1 MSVRR
6 AVLLRKLGG
15 PDVLRNALETVP
27 KLSVGRGQIGVEVST
42 VGVNFHDT
50 YIRTGLYPADLPVTM
65 GAEAAG
71 VISELG
77 DGVDD
82 SFKIG
87 DRVCFFQHNS
97 AYTSHAV
104 VNATS
109 CFRHNVS
116 DQEAAAITV
125 QGMTAHYLAC
135 DTFPL
140 AAGHTALVHAAAG
153 GTGALLVQMAK
164 LKGATVIGTVSSESK
179 AEEAKAAG
187 CDTVIVYGS
196 DGYDFLDKTR
206 AACPEGVDVVY
217 DSIGAATAE
226 SSLQTLKPRGTC
238 VFFGN
243 SSGAPK
249 PIAPTPTL
257 AKLGSLY
264 ITRPLL
270 EHYMRTPE
278 ERRRR
283 AEETFGWVAD
293 GKVKVR
299 IAKEFDG
306 LGEAAAAHEFL
317 ESRQAKGKVLMR
329 V

>member
-1 MSVRR
+1 MRSI
-6 AVLLRKLGG
+6 
-15 PDVLRNALETVP
+15 NT
-27 KLSVGRGQIGVEVST
+27 ST
-42 VGVNFHDT
+42 MPR
-50 YIRTGLYPADLPVTM
+50 ISLYKP
-65 GAEAAG
+65 E
-71 VISELG
+71 
-77 DGVDD
+77 
-82 SFKIG
+82 
-87 DRVCFFQHNS
+87 
-97 AYTSHAV
+97 
-104 VNATS
+104 
-109 CFRHNVS
+109 
-116 DQEAAAITV
+116 
-125 QGMTAHYLAC
+125 
-135 DTFPL
+135 
-140 AAGHTALVHAAAG
+140 
-153 GTGALLVQMAK
+153 
-164 LKGATVIGTVSSESK
+164 KGK
-179 AEEAKAAG
+179 
-187 CDTVIVYGS
+187 D
-196 DGYDFLDKTR
+196 YDFLDKTR

-317 ESRQAKGKVLMR
+317 ESRQAKGKVPQRTRKQSCKRNCSGHTSAVLGYKIHSTAPATSPAHTGTTHGTR
-329 V
+329 TPCPQSRLVGTLQ